1 MANNIKYELC
11 DEEELLQKIKDEV
24 EVLESIYS
32 DQEIILKA
40 PEIVKNEQAIAD
52 FDKFQQGNGNEF

>member
-40 PEIVKNEQAIAD
+40 PEIVKNEQANAD